1 MLITESSV
9 AMFDLGSNSH
19 FVPHSGGG
27 RGGGGGEGAGNGG
40 RPNFF
45 TC

>member
-27 RGGGGGEGAGNGG
+27 RGGGGGGSQ
-40 RPNFF
+40 
-45 TC
+45 